1 MAPDIVAHRV
11 VVRGHVQG
19 VFFRDT
25 TRRMAE
31 RLGVKGWVT
40 NRHDG
45 AVEAWLEGDPDSV
58 ERIERW
64 MREGG
69 PRGARVT
76 TIEAVAEQPEGAPGF
91 TIRD

>member
-1 MAPDIVAHRV
+1 MTLTVTRFAPSPT
-11 VVRGHVQG
+11 GSLHVG
-19 VFFRDT
+19 NALSAVIN
-25 TRRMAE
+25 RR
-31 RLGVKGWVT
+31 
-40 NRHDG
+40 DG
-45 AVEAWLEGDPDSV
+45 AVEAWLEGDPDAV